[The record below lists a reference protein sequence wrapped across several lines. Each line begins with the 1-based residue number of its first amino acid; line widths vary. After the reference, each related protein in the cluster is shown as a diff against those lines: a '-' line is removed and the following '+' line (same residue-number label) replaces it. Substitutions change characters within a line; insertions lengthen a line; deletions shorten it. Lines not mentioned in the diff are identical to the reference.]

1 MKQHPFESLGI
12 DEDFNPYYKEQEIK
26 APNHVQKKVIPKIM
40 EDKSVLCVAQTG
52 TGKTLAYA
60 LPISE
65 LIKCIEDEHGLSR
78 KRSKPQAIIIAP
90 TKELVVQ
97 IEQVF
102 KDISHHVK
110 LRIRSLIGGQR
121 NKMTK
126 SLKDQS
132 YEILV
137 ATPNK
142 LLKLVKNKEVHL
154 TDLKYLVF
162 DEADTLFDMG
172 FKKDIEGLLH
182 NVKYDNTAVH
192 LFSATLPAS
201 IEEFLVTHFKK
212 KELEKIT
219 FSESHKVQG
228 KVETFNIYVS
238 PKEKLNM
245 VRAFVQKTAK
255 GRGIIFANQKNH
267 VDEITEFLK
276 KEMPTLKFRS
286 LHGDMTQKDRLAAHK
301 SFVDKKSQIL
311 VATDVA
317 ARGIDIKDLK
327 WVFNYS
333 LPRSAEFYLHRSGR
347 TARAGKKGLVY
358 NLVTH
363 FDSKMIGFINEA
375 IKKQSNLDLE
385 FISQDIIKA
394 SDKVKAQAVR
404 KKASKKVK
412 TKRVKITKR
421 TRFS

>member
-1 MKQHPFESLGI
+1 MTHPFEKLGI
-12 DEDFNPYYKEQEIK
+12 DEDFNPYYKEAQIK
-26 APNHVQKKVIPKIM
+26 TPNEVQSKVIPKIM
-40 EDKSVLCVAQTG
+40 EGKSVLCVAQTG

-65 LIKCIEDEHGLSR
+65 LIKQIEDEEGLSQ
-78 KRSKPQAIIIAP
+78 KKSKPFAVIVAP

-102 KDISHHVK
+102 KDLSHHVK
-110 LRIRSLIGGQR
+110 LRTRSLIGGQR

-126 SLKDQS
+126 SLKEQS

-142 LLKLVKNKEVHL
+142 LLKLIKSKEIHF

-182 NVKYDNTAVH
+182 NVKYDNTAIH
-192 LFSATLPAS
+192 MFSATLSDSVEA
-201 IEEFLVTHFKK
+201 FLLSHFKK
-212 KELEKIT
+212 KELDKIT
-219 FSESHKVQG
+219 FSSSHMVQG
-228 KVETFNIYVS
+228 KIETYNIYVS
-238 PKEKLNM
+238 PKEKLGM
-245 VRAFVQKTAK
+245 VLAFIQKTAK

-267 VDEITEFLK
+267 AEEISAFLTK
-276 KEMPTLKFRS
+276 SMPELKFRM

-347 TARAGKKGLVY
+347 TARAGKQGLVY

-363 FDSKMIGFINEA
+363 FDSKMIGFINDA
-375 IKKQSNLDLE
+375 IKSQSNLDLD
-385 FISQDIIKA
+385 FISQDIIK
-394 SDKVKAQAVR
+394 SKEKAAAR
-404 KKASKKVK
+404 PIKKKVK

-421 TRFS
+421 NRLS

>member
-1 MKQHPFESLGI
+1 MQHPFEKLGI
-12 DEDFNPYYKEQEIK
+12 DEDFNPFYKEAGIRE
-26 APNHVQKKVIPKIM
+26 PNMVQKKIIPKII
-40 EDKSVLCVAQTG
+40 EEKSVLCVAQTG

-60 LPISE
+60 LPIAE
-65 LIKCIEDEHGLSR
+65 LIKCIEDEEGLSR
-78 KRSKPQAIIIAP
+78 KKSKPYAVIIAP

-110 LRIRSLIGGQR
+110 LRTRSLIGGQR

-126 SLKDQS
+126 SLKEES

-142 LLKLVKNKEVHL
+142 LLKLVKNKEVYL
-154 TDLKYLVF
+154 NEMRYLVF

-182 NVKYDNTAVH
+182 NVKYDQTAIH
-192 LFSATLPAS
+192 LFSATLPQTV
-201 IEEFLVTHFKK
+201 EDFLITHFKK
-212 KELEKIT
+212 KELEKVT

-228 KVETFNIYVS
+228 KIETYNIYVS
-238 PKEKLNM
+238 PKEKLFM
-245 VRAFVQKTAK
+245 VQAFIEKTAK

-267 VDEITEFLK
+267 VNEIDAFLK
-276 KEMPTLKFRS
+276 KEMPTLKYRI
-286 LHGDMTQKDRLAAHK
+286 LHGDLTQKERLAAHK
-301 SFVDKKSQIL
+301 SFVDKKTQIL
-311 VATDVA
+311 IATDVA

-327 WVFNYS
+327 WVFNFS

-347 TARAGKKGLVY
+347 TARAGKKGMVY

-385 FISQDIIKA
+385 FISQDIIK
-394 SDKVKAQAVR
+394 SKDKLKA
-404 KKASKKVK
+404 KKVVKKVK
-412 TKRVKITKR
+412 TKRVKVTKR
-421 TRFS
+421 TRF